1 MNKKRNVVF
10 VQQSISE
17 ASLHYVHFLVT
28 HFLTVAMMYKK
39 SYITQKLT

>member
-10 VQQSISE
+10 VQQSISK
-17 ASLHYVHFLVT
+17 ASLHYVHFHVT
-28 HFLTVAMMYKK
+28 YFFKVAMMYKK

>member
-17 ASLHYVHFLVT
+17 ASLYYVHFHVT
-28 HFLTVAMMYKK
+28 YFLKVVMMHKK
-39 SYITQKLT
+39 SYITRKLT